1 MSAVCAEIDRFG
13 ISPSLVVSWITTTTT
28 EEEDSTC
35 VSFKFF
41 QVYIPNRLEFDFF
54 LRRPKK
60 VSIAPG
66 NWFRVWSTLDEGLW
80 FQVELTRAT
89 TASNT
94 RPARLLRHTNNKRQK
109 GKKIKN
115 KNLTCAYLTSQ
126 KKTQKT
132 PDSSSSSLYST
143 QVEFQDPSGSTVF
156 MLL

>member
-1 MSAVCAEIDRFG
+1 
-13 ISPSLVVSWITTTTT
+13 
-28 EEEDSTC
+28 
-35 VSFKFF
+35 
-41 QVYIPNRLEFDFF
+41 LEFDFF

-66 NWFRVWSTLDEGLW
+66 NWFRIWSTLDEGLW

-94 RPARLLRHTNNKRQK
+94 RPARLLRHKNNKRKK